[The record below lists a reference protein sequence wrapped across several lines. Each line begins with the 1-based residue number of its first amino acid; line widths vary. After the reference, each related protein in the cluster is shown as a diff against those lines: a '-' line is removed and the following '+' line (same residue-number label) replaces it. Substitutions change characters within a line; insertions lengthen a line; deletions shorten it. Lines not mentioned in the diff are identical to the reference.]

1 MAKKKAKKN
10 AGRATSA
17 PKRNTSWATG
27 FFTDEQAAK
36 FCDVVEAD
44 LRGRDLEFEMG
55 AGVVHVT
62 RGGERTPCGLT
73 NLAQAMKPLAQSKWK
88 ARVKFHFDALFE
100 TFDNENDLAER
111 AKNFDDIAEL
121 LKVRVHSLDWL
132 DSVDPKQ
139 TFAEEVAKGL
149 VAALVFDL
157 PKAVIGVTPSQAK
170 SWKKRKQELF
180 QLGID
185 NVAKEGL
192 LPVTDVE
199 LDDGLRAIG
208 LDHESFFTATHGLFH
223 RRYLDRMP
231 KRGTLVAMPRRHTA
245 IFHPVAGRKSE
256 KAIRPILEMASGF
269 YQEGPGEASPF
280 LYHVVDG
287 VFSMIEMEFT
297 KRDVKLHYPKS
308 LVAALK

>member
-1 MAKKKAKKN
+1 MATKKTKKKAPRAPGAGQRN
-10 AGRATSA
+10 A
-17 PKRNTSWATG
+17 SWAAG
-27 FFTDEQAAK
+27 FFTAEQTAE

-44 LRGRDLEFEMG
+44 LRRRDVEFEMG
-55 AGVVHVT
+55 AGVAHVT
-62 RGGERTPCGLT
+62 RRGQRTPCGLT
-73 NLAQAMKPLAQSKWK
+73 NLAQVCKPLAQSKWK

-100 TFDNENDLAER
+100 TFDDQDQLAER
-111 AKNFDDIAEL
+111 AKHFDDIAEL
-121 LKVRVHSLDWL
+121 LKVRVHSLEWL

-170 SWKKRKQELF
+170 SWKKKKQELF

-185 NVAKEGL
+185 NVANEGL

-208 LDHESFFTATHGLFH
+208 LDHESFFTATHGFFH
-223 RRYLDRMP
+223 RRYLDKTP

-245 IFHPVAGRKSE
+245 IFHPVAGPKSE

-287 VFSMIEMEFT
+287 VFSRIEMEFT

-308 LVAALK
+308 LVSALK